1 MPAATVLASL
11 RATSVAI
18 IVAGNLAT
26 PTPTPPSTARPTR
39 TATPSP
45 TPTPPQGG
53 ASDSTGAGTLLPD
66 LVITGIA
73 VQLESGGDCGYT
85 STALGLRVSI
95 KNQGDNPAGP
105 FVVVAYGSQAIEVPG
120 LESGAA
126 VSLWL
131 EGYAYSGENTV
142 LVDATHM
149 VVESDESNNVVAR
162 LLPIPTLPPTCTP
175 TPSALSS
182 PTPPSPTRTATP
194 TPPPTPT
201 VPPPPSPTPRP
212 TATRVP
218 TPTAMAT
225 TAPSGQ
231 PDVQIAC
238 IFYDGVVSSQEPD
251 EYVEIVNLGDGGQD
265 LQGWTLED
273 ISDGNPTPFLF
284 PSWTLEPGG
293 RVRVYTNQVHPEWG
307 GFSFERGTA
316 AWNNSAPDTAGL
328 KNQAGELVSTKSY
341 PPGC

>member
-1 MPAATVLASL
+1 M
-11 RATSVAI
+11 
-18 IVAGNLAT
+18 
-26 PTPTPPSTARPTR
+26 
-39 TATPSP
+39 
-45 TPTPPQGG
+45 
-53 ASDSTGAGTLLPD
+53 
-66 LVITGIA
+66 A

-95 KNQGDNPAGP
+95 DNQGDSPAGP
-105 FVVVAYGSQAIEVPG
+105 FVVVAYGAQAIEVPG

-131 EGYAYSGENTV
+131 EGYAYSSENTV

-162 LLPIPTLPPTCTP
+162 LLPIPTLPPACTP
-175 TPSALSS
+175 TASPLSS
-182 PTPPSPTRTATP
+182 PTPPSPTRTAPPTASPMPRP
-194 TPPPTPT
+194 TPAP
-201 VPPPPSPTPRP
+201 P

-218 TPTAMAT
+218 TPTAAPTATPT

-231 PDVQIAC
+231 PNVQIAC

-251 EYVEIVNLGDGGQD
+251 EYVEIVNLGDGGQY

-273 ISDGNPTPFLF
+273 ISDGNPPPFLF

-293 RVRVYTNQVHPEWG
+293 RVRVYTNQVYPEWG

-316 AWNNSAPDTAGL
+316 AWNNSDPDTAGL
-328 KNQAGELVSTKSY
+328 KNLAGELVSTKSY